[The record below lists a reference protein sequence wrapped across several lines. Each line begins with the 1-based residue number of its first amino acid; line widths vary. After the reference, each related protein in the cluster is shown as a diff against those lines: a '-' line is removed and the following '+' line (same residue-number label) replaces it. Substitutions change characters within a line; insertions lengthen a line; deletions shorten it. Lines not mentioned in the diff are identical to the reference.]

1 MAEAGVTVERRIAAP
16 RSLVWAMLS
25 DSNRSDRALG
35 LGESSYTWRE
45 IEGRRQMVGRAKQS
59 GLQLEWVERP
69 YQWVEGRYME
79 GRRDFLNGPA
89 SDGGLRVV
97 VEDAADGCMATV
109 TAYGELKNLVLRAI
123 GPIIRSS
130 LRRRLRAYVDAIAE
144 IVEKEHAEATQHH
157 PPAEIAR
164 QLLSVS
170 DARIVVGASSN
181 VDLAQL
187 RRRREGLLQMPVD
200 PKVVDDLTTHLTSRP
215 DEDVSQMRPFE
226 LARAWSRDKRAVLKT
241 FLHATKAG
249 LVDLNWQINCPVCKV
264 SAGVAR
270 SLAEVESAVHCEA
283 CNISYDI
290 DFGANVEAVFR
301 SNASVRDVATSV
313 YCAASPIFRPHV
325 LAQLQLP
332 AGQVREELL
341 DLTDGHLQVRTLV
354 GQRVGTLARDAAPAV
369 IEVEVDA
376 EGVRLSATGQ
386 ADGPTTLRMRSTAE
400 EEVYLAVERTGWSA
414 DAVLG
419 SVVASLPEFVDLFAT
434 EAPAAGLEL
443 SIGQLTLLFSDLTGS
458 TALYERVGDA
468 KAFAIVQ
475 EHFRVMEAAIDAH
488 EGALVKTM
496 GDAVMATFS
505 TPQSAID
512 AALQMVAETE
522 KVHGDLGIGVKL
534 GIHEGAC
541 LAVRANDRL
550 DFFGTTVNV
559 AARLQGQAGE
569 GKLVLLRSMAEQP
582 EIARRLEGRPQRVFS
597 ASLKGLAADR
607 ELVEIELR
615 GGEGS

>member
-1 MAEAGVTVERRIAAP
+1 MAQPGVTVERRIAAP
-16 RSLVWAMLS
+16 RSLVWALLS

-35 LGESSYTWRE
+35 LAASSYTWRE
-45 IEGRRQMVGRAKQS
+45 VEGRRQMVGRAKQS

-79 GRRDFLNGPA
+79 GHRDFLNGPA

-97 VEDAADGCMATV
+97 VEDAADGCVATV
-109 TAYGELKNLVLRAI
+109 TAYGELKNLLLRALA
-123 GPIIRSS
+123 PILRSG
-130 LRRRLRAYVDAIAE
+130 LRRRLEAYVDAIAE
-144 IVEKEHAEATQHH
+144 IVEREHAEATRDD
-157 PPAEIAR
+157 PPAELAR

-170 DARIVVGASSN
+170 DAKIVVGASSN
-181 VDLAQL
+181 VDLDQL
-187 RRRREGLLQMPVD
+187 RRRRESLLQMPVD
-200 PKVVDDLTTHLTSRP
+200 PEIVDDLTTHLTSRP

-226 LARAWSRDKRAVLKT
+226 LARAWNCDKRAVLKT

-301 SNASVRDVATSV
+301 SNASVRDVATTV

-325 LAQLQLP
+325 LAQLQL
-332 AGQVREELL
+332 AGGDVREELI
-341 DLTDGHLQVRTLV
+341 DLGDGHLQVRTLV

-369 IEVEVDA
+369 IEVDVDGD
-376 EGVRLSATGQ
+376 EVRLSATGQ
-386 ADGPTTLRMRSTAE
+386 ADGPTTLRLRSHVD

-419 SVVASLPEFVDLFAT
+419 SVVASLPDFVDLFAT

-505 TPQSAID
+505 TPGAAVD
-512 AALQMVAETE
+512 AALQMVAETD
-522 KVHGDLGIGVKL
+522 KVHGELGIGVKL

-607 ELVEIELR
+607 ELVEMDLR
-615 GGEGS
+615 VAGPS